1 MNIYNIYKDCV
12 ADYLR
17 LFGVTG
23 DWRTAALDPGH
34 GITRY
39 KKGVVGLWP
48 RG

>member
-17 LFGVTG
+17 LVGVTG